1 MNISIFHNMTSK
13 QPSVGS
19 LDGIANLMRNDQKL
33 AAFTQ
38 SYRQTGN
45 KTFKS
50 ECPLFAV
57 ACRFEGGK
65 GKENIKGLT
74 GLSLVDFD
82 HIVPHTDEKFKSH
95 TDINIRSHTDSTDHT
110 DTATMHTNSPISSE
124 GAKSVRSVRSV
135 CQGDMDAVRSVCKN
149 TPESL
154 AEMKAKIIADPHT
167 LMCYTTISGNGLRV
181 IFKYELPPTDVFK
194 LHTDKKFKSHTD
206 STDFTDVDLYICE
219 NITSAKTDEKSVRSV
234 RSVCQK
240 DMDAVSTYY
249 QQAFYAGNAYYE
261 KLLGMKAD
269 MQCKN
274 LTRLSGLA
282 HDPEVFLR
290 PESEVVPFT
299 AEEITT
305 ASAAYAQQSKEDKQM
320 QRIQT
325 YFDTLIA
332 PQLAKANIVFQSGS
346 HNEYVMRVGYR
357 LAERR
362 FSKKVAIRW
371 AVRQFGADY
380 PDTEQ
385 VINSC
390 YANASPHGNSGG
402 GSGGGRGDTKT
413 ASVEEIKSFLDG
425 HVSLRFNEITSRV
438 EYLSH
443 TDERFKSHTDINIRS
458 HTDSTD
464 HTDTATMHT
473 NSPISSEGAKS
484 VRSVRSVCQGDCENI
499 TPAKVDEKSVKSVR
513 SVCKKETPVWIPV
526 NDRIINSLWSQM
538 SAITRVNIQDMYRVI
553 ESDYVPIFNP
563 FTEYLNALEKRSHA
577 EDNFMPHTDL
587 TNFTDAAP
595 HIHENIPPVTTDA
608 KSVSSVRSV
617 CQEKD
622 YIRELAATVRVK
634 GGEQEQMLWYRYLR
648 KWLVAMVASWLSDDV
663 VNNVI
668 LVLIGEQ
675 GAYKTTWFNYLL
687 PPELKQYFYTKTNAN
702 RMSKDDLLTLAQY
715 ALVCCEE
722 LDTMRPAELNQLK
735 ATVTMP
741 SIDERAAYA
750 HYHEHRKHIAS
761 FCGTGNNTQFLSDP
775 TGNRRWLPFEVESI
789 VSPRD
794 HPFHYEGIYSQA
806 LALYQSGFQYWFTKE
821 EIQELNR
828 HNRQFETPRLEHEL
842 VDLYFRK
849 PTDSEL
855 GEFMSVA
862 RALQIIS
869 NGISQKLS
877 AVNVGR
883 AFSDLGF
890 KRVRTCSSRGF
901 IVVCRTAEEIK
912 AYQHR
917 LSADAQPDTADD
929 LPC

>member
-1 MNISIFHNMTSK
+1 MNVSIFHDMTCK
-13 QPSVGS
+13 LPLPGLLEGV
-19 LDGIANLMRNDQKL
+19 ANIIRTDEKL
-33 AAFTQ
+33 AVFTR
-38 SYRQTGN
+38 SYRQTGS
-45 KTFKS
+45 KTFKNES
-50 ECPLFAV
+50 QLFAV
-57 ACRFEGGK
+57 PCLFEGGK
-65 GKENIKGLT
+65 GRSNIRQLT
-74 GLSLVDFD
+74 GMSLVDFD
-82 HIVPHTDEKFKSH
+82 HIISPS
-95 TDINIRSHTDSTDHT
+95 
-110 DTATMHTNSPISSE
+110 ATNSPSAEFKRNINGEEYMNKIPSE
-124 GAKSVRSVRSV
+124 FRINSADKINPSADSILR
-135 CQGDMDAVRSVCKN
+135 
-149 TPESL
+149 EL
-154 AEMKAKIIADPHT
+154 KAKIIADPHT
-167 LMCYTTISGNGLRV
+167 LMSYITMSGNGLRV
-181 IFKYELPPTDVFK
+181 IFTYEIAPEFSGVPKDEEEV
-194 LHTDKKFKSHTD
+194 KKF
-206 STDFTDVDLYICE
+206 E
-219 NITSAKTDEKSVRSV
+219 A
-234 RSVCQK
+234 
-240 DMDAVSTYY
+240 YY

-261 KLLGMKAD
+261 KLLGTKAD

-274 LTRLSGLA
+274 ITRLSGLA
-282 HDPEVFLR
+282 HDPDVFLR
-290 PESEVVPFT
+290 PEAEVVPFT
-299 AEEITT
+299 AEEIST
-305 ASAAYAQQSKEDKQM
+305 AAAAYARQSKEYKQM

-332 PQLAKANIVFQSGS
+332 PQLAKDNIVFRSGS
-346 HNEYVMRVGYR
+346 HNDYVMRVGYK

-362 FSKKVAIRW
+362 FSKKVALRW
-371 AVRQFGADY
+371 ANSVFGKDY

-385 VINSC
+385 VITSC
-390 YANASPHGNSGG
+390 FANASPHGRQGG
-402 GSGGGRGDTKT
+402 GEGDRKV

-425 HVSLRFNEITSRV
+425 HISLRFNEITSRV

-443 TDERFKSHTDINIRS
+443 TEEKFKS

-464 HTDTATMHT
+464 LTDEV
-473 NSPISSEGAKS
+473 NLYSPVSTPVLISSEGAKS
-484 VRSVRSVCQGDCENI
+484 VGSVRSVCQ
-499 TPAKVDEKSVKSVR
+499 
-513 SVCKKETPVWIPV
+513 KEIPVWTPI
-526 NDRIINSLWSQM
+526 NDRKVNSLWSKM
-538 SAITRVNIQDMYRVI
+538 SEVTRVNKQDLYSII
-553 ESDYVPIFNP
+553 ESDYVPVFNP
-563 FTEYLNALEKRSHA
+563 FTEYLSTLQ
-577 EDNFMPHTDL
+577 
-587 TNFTDAAP
+587 
-595 HIHENIPPVTTDA
+595 
-608 KSVSSVRSV
+608 SVESVRSV
-617 CQEKD
+617 CQNKSPSVGEKD

-634 GGEQEQMLWYRYLR
+634 GGEQEQMLWHLYLK
-648 KWLVAMVASWLSDDV
+648 KWLVGMVACWLSDDV

-687 PPELKQYFYTKTNAN
+687 PPPLKQYFYTKTNAN
-702 RMSKDDLLTLAQY
+702 RMSKDDILTLAQY

-735 ATVTMP
+735 AAVTMP

-806 LALYQSGFQYWFTKE
+806 LALYKSGFQYWFTKE

-828 HNRQFETPRLEHEL
+828 HNKQFETPRLEHEL

-855 GEFMSVA
+855 GEFISVA
-862 RALQIIS
+862 RALQMIS

-890 KRVRTCSSRGF
+890 KRVRTNSCRGF

-917 LSADAQPDTADD
+917 LLMDAEPDLEDD
-929 LPC
+929 APF